1 MLIPEYQDLGSLG
14 QEADT
19 GIIVPAKKK
28 NGDDV
33 ELTEPGKNEVIL
45 LETEEGEPV
54 VYLPRYE
61 EEAPSGATISITA
74 EEEAQAIRDAIT
86 QNLVA
91 KMTRYSKIEDA
102 LIGAVGNA
110 IGFAIGGFLVG
121 LILKE
126 KARV

>member
-14 QEADT
+14 QKADP
-19 GIIVPAKKK
+19 VEKK

-54 VYLPRYE
+54 VFLPRYE

-74 EEEAQAIRDAIT
+74 EEEEDAVREAIT
-86 QNLVA
+86 QNLVS

-102 LIGAVGNA
+102 VIGAVGNA
-110 IGFAIGGFLVG
+110 LGFAIGGFLVG

-126 KARV
+126 KSRV

>member
-1 MLIPEYQDLGSLG
+1 MGSLG
-14 QEADT
+14 QKADP
-19 GIIVPAKKK
+19 VEKK

-54 VYLPRYE
+54 VFLPRYE

-74 EEEAQAIRDAIT
+74 EEEEDAVREAIT
-86 QNLVA
+86 QNLVS

-102 LIGAVGNA
+102 VIGAVGNA
-110 IGFAIGGFLVG
+110 LGFAIGGFLVG

-126 KARV
+126 KSRV